1 MRGSLLISFGDQDG
15 KGGEYIDVFANSV
28 LLKRIYTTSNKLYSI
43 PIYLGDVITLTL
55 VNPVPNIT
63 TLLEIVR
70 RDYTTD
76 DVNGDYG
83 IKETTIID
91 NIVFTTYSFTAT
103 TVNDAYD
110 FEYLFNNTIIT
121 EFQIWTEA
129 SEPIMTENND
139 YLNQEY

>member
-63 TLLEIVR
+63 TLLDIVR